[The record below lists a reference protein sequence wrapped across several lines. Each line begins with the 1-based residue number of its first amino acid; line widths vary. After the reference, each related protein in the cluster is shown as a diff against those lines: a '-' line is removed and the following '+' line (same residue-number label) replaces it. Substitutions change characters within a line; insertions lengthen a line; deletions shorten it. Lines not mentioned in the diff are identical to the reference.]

1 MLTGGRQ
8 HGLGEAPHPGRE
20 RATAHARPGVEQGAQ
35 RVAAL
40 GRRVVADLE
49 QSPTRGTARVRVGLG
64 MLAAAARADLPGAA
78 PPAPPA
84 PHHAPASFSTSFR
97 MPPAVTS
104 GPAPGPVITSGF
116 FL

>member
-84 PHHAPASFSTSFR
+84 PRHAPASFSTSFR
-97 MPPAVTS
+97 MPPAVTA